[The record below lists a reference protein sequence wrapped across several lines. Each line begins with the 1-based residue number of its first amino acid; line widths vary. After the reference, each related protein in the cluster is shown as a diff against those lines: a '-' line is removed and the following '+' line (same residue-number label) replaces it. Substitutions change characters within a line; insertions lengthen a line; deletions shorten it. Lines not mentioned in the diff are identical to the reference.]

1 MAHLLENR
9 EAVVEGLTVMGHDIF
24 VRLLPERLEKLLGW
38 REASIIIYGVAEEGA
53 RRGFQAF
60 LEKTGA
66 SIGECEAVSIFVRRD
81 GMMHPFQVFE
91 EAHRTDKGWLLVFD
105 RETSALVKR
114 HPSVAAVFAGVI
126 AGCLGAIGSRARFI
140 TADSAAGQLCRTGSP
155 PRYVIRLGNHEDR
168 PALLLEELQCPG

>member
-24 VRLLPERLEKLLGW
+24 VRLLPERLERLLGW

-53 RRGFQAF
+53 RRGFKAF
-60 LEKTGA
+60 LGRTGV
-66 SIGECEAVSIFVRRD
+66 SIGDCEVVSIFVRQDSMR
-81 GMMHPFQVFE
+81 HPFQVFE
-91 EAHRTDKGWLLVFD
+91 KAHRTDRGWLLVFD
-105 RETSALVKR
+105 KETSTLVEQ

-140 TADSAAGQLCRTGSP
+140 TAESAVGQLCKTSNP
-155 PRYVIRLGNHEDR
+155 PRYVIRLGSHEGR
-168 PALLLEELQCPG
+168 PALLLEELHCPG